1 MYLYFIVM
9 VLGDRR
15 SGDGDFLPHGKM
27 EREGVE
33 LALNDRRAVFDCPS
47 IIFTRSVALVVF
59 ERRKD
64 DFKK

>member
-1 MYLYFIVM
+1 
-9 VLGDRR
+9 
-15 SGDGDFLPHGKM
+15 M

>member
-9 VLGDRR
+9 FLGDRR
-15 SGDGDFLPHGKM
+15 SGDGDILSHGKM

-33 LALNDRRAVFDCPS
+33 LARNDRRAVFDCPS
-47 IIFTRSVALVVF
+47 IFTRSAALVVF
-59 ERRKD
+59 ERRKY